1 MRCDKCGSQ
10 APVVQIELN
19 HNVGMLVTRE
29 THTTEGHL
37 CRRCLN
43 SAMLGHTWRNL
54 LLGWWGQISFFV
66 TPYFLIR
73 NTVVF
78 IGAHIKLA
86 RGGTALPEGGGG
98 YGGGGPKPALS
109 GATAEQKLRA
119 YENNIRGELKGGAL
133 PFDVA
138 EGLVRTHGVDFD
150 TAYEHVKKIKKQ
162 MDDPSGGDGSDFR

>member
-1 MRCDKCGSQ
+1 
-10 APVVQIELN
+10 
-19 HNVGMLVTRE
+19 MLISRE

-66 TPYFLIR
+66 TPWFLIR
-73 NTVVF
+73 NTFVF
-78 IGAHIKLA
+78 IGAHIKLS
-86 RGGTALPEGGGG
+86 RGGEQLGDGSGSEGSS
-98 YGGGGPKPALS
+98 GPRPALQ
-109 GATAEQKLRA
+109 GATAEQKLRS
-119 YENNIRGELKGGAL
+119 YENNIRGELRSGTL

-150 TAYEHVKKIKKQ
+150 TAYEYVKKIKKD
-162 MDDPSGGDGSDFR
+162 MDDPGSGSGSDFR